1 MGHHLKRL
9 DRQSFLG
16 PESDAILEGATVGL
30 VGLGGGG
37 SHVVQQAAHMGI
49 GGYVNVDP
57 QDIDVT
63 NTNRLVGG
71 TLADACGRPGKYG
84 TFRSFRRFVRYLTRL
99 VGGTLDY
106 VDCEPSKV
114 GIGARVVRGLNP
126 QARIVSA
133 RGKWQSATERL
144 KSADVIVGALD
155 SFGERDELERF
166 ARRYLIPYID
176 IGMDVH
182 PLPGQKG
189 FLVSG
194 QVVLSTPGGP
204 CLRCCGL
211 ITAQRLREEAR
222 RYGAAGRRPQVVW
235 SNGVLASAAT
245 GLLAQL
251 LTPWYP
257 DPPSFVY
264 LEYDGNRGTLS
275 RSQRMKTLESE
286 SCRHHPSGETGDPRF
301 DVRKHLDHHE

>member
-1 MGHHLKRL
+1 M
-9 DRQSFLG
+9 
-16 PESDAILEGATVGL
+16 PA
-30 VGLGGGG
+30 
-37 SHVVQQAAHMGI
+37 
-49 GGYVNVDP
+49 VDP
-57 QDIDVT
+57 
-63 NTNRLVGG
+63 
-71 TLADACGRPGKYG
+71 AKHG
-84 TFRSFRRFVRYLTRL
+84 TFRSFRRLVRYLTRL
-99 VGGTLDY
+99 AGGTLDY

-126 QARIVSA
+126 QARIVSVC
-133 RGKWQSATERL
+133 GKWQSATERL

-166 ARRYLIPYID
+166 ARCYLIPYID

-182 PLPGQKG
+182 PLSGNRG

-211 ITAQRLREEAR
+211 ITDERLKEEAR
-222 RYGAAGRRPQVVW
+222 RYGAAGGRPQVVW

-245 GLLAQL
+245 GFLTQL

-257 DPPSFVY
+257 NPPSFVY

-275 RSQRMKTLESE
+275 RSQRMKILEGQP
-286 SCRHHPSGETGDPRF
+286 CRHHPSDETGDPRF
-301 DVRKHLDHHE
+301 DVRRHLHHDQ